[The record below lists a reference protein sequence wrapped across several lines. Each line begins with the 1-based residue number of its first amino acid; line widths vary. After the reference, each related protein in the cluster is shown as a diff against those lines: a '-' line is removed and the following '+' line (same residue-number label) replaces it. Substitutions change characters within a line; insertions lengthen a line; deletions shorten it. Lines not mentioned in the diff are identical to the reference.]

1 MSTWRMYHV
10 HARGVVDTMDRY
22 VNVPA
27 MPSEPRVVPIPC
39 PFGQTGGVVYVY
51 YIDAPQP
58 ALVDTG
64 VAASPQATIEPAL
77 RAAGF
82 ALQDVRWI
90 LATHGHWDH
99 IGGAHAARSMAGE
112 GVSLALH
119 LDDAD
124 LLASRRAHMVGDG
137 YQALRFRY
145 LDDPDALA
153 RQDALIMENLSG
165 ELRADRE
172 LTGGERISLG
182 GDVNIEVVHTPGHSP
197 GSVSFVLSGLDWAF
211 TGDSVQVCGSVGV
224 PLYVDPAAYGSSQQ
238 HLLDDVRPKRLHMG
252 HRFRALDGTVFDSVL
267 DGPSVERALRDS
279 LAMHERMAA
288 AAARVTS
295 VDLADPHAE
304 ALKPAAEALGLPD
317 RDPAA
322 WPAPFFITLHG
333 HLARTAARA

>member
-1 MSTWRMYHV
+1 MYHV
-10 HARGVVDTMDRY
+10 HARGAIDTMDRY

-27 MPSEPRVVPIPC
+27 MPTEPRVVPIPC

-77 RAAGF
+77 RAAGI
-82 ALQDVRWI
+82 ALEDVRWI

-99 IGGAHAARSMAGE
+99 IGGAHAARSMARE

-119 LDDAD
+119 AADAE
-124 LLASRRAHMVGDG
+124 LLQSRRAHMVADG

-145 LDDPDALA
+145 LDDPAALA
-153 RQDALIMENLSG
+153 RQDALVMENLSG

-172 LTGGERISLG
+172 LTGGERINLG
-182 GDVNIEVVHTPGHSP
+182 GDLSIEVVHTPGHSP

-224 PLYVDPAAYGSSQQ
+224 PLYVDPAAYGSSQK
-238 HLLDDVRPKRLHMG
+238 HLLEDVRPRRLHMG
-252 HRFRALDGTVFDSVL
+252 HRFRALDGSVFDSIV
-267 DGPSVERALRDS
+267 DGPAVERALRDS
-279 LAMHERMAA
+279 LAMHDRMAA

-295 VDLADPHAE
+295 LEISNPSAE
-304 ALKPAAEALGLPD
+304 ALTPAAEVLGLPAG
-317 RDPAA
+317 DPAA
-322 WPAPFFITLHG
+322 WPAPFFTTLHG
-333 HLARTAARA
+333 HLARAASRA